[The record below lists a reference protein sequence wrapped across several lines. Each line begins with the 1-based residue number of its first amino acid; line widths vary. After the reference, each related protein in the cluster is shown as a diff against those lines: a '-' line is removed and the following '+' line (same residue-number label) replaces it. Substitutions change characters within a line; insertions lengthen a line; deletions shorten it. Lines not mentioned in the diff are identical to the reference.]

1 MQLSKNI
8 QRDESHKGKIG
19 INNEFDAKTL
29 ENAKAEG
36 SASRSSCGDNKQA
49 VKREDIQDTDMV
61 DQISAKLYQHQQFP
75 AQTTDKSSD
84 QRSTYGRLRVVT
96 APPSAQSAKGKLTTT
111 STGLYSLQDQD
122 NPDHLDSSRATKA
135 VVCQQRVVQS
145 NRRSAT
151 LTNLRPSSSGG
162 TGGTAVSAS
171 TQRANSGGGGT
182 AIGSLTAKSSGT
194 GTGDHSVTQFALID
208 DENVSALQQVTKGG
222 GALTLASQWKSQ
234 FDDSEDTTDNEWKQ
248 EPQVTNYIEY
258 NTYTGAC
265 VFEVYQLMMINA

>member
-1 MQLSKNI
+1 MQLTKNV

-19 INNEFDAKTL
+19 ISNEFDAKTL

-49 VKREDIQDTDMV
+49 VKRAEIADTDMV
-61 DQISAKLYQHQQFP
+61 DRISAKLYQHQQFP
-75 AQTTDKSSD
+75 AQTTDKSGD

-96 APPSAQSAKGKLTTT
+96 APPSTQSAKGKLTTT

-162 TGGTAVSAS
+162 TAVSAS
-171 TQRANSGGGGT
+171 TQRANSGGGVT

-194 GTGDHSVTQFALID
+194 ATGDHSVTQFALID

-248 EPQVTNYIEY
+248 EPQVNNYME
-258 NTYTGAC
+258 
-265 VFEVYQLMMINA
+265 

>member
-1 MQLSKNI
+1 MSHPLQVSKNI

-19 INNEFDAKTL
+19 ISNEFDTKTL

-36 SASRSSCGDNKQA
+36 SASRSSCGDNKQPM
-49 VKREDIQDTDMV
+49 KRADVTDTDIV
-61 DQISAKLYQHQQFP
+61 DRISAKLYQHQQFP
-75 AQTTDKSSD
+75 AQTAEKSGD

-96 APPSAQSAKGKLTTT
+96 ASPSTQSSKGKLITT
-111 STGLYSLQDQD
+111 TGLYSLQDQE
-122 NPDHLDSSRATKA
+122 NPDNYDSSRANKA
-135 VVCQQRVVQS
+135 VVCQRVVQS

-151 LTNLRPSSSGG
+151 LTNLRPSSSGAA
-162 TGGTAVSAS
+162 GTALSA
-171 TQRANSGGGGT
+171 TQRVNSGGGT

-248 EPQVTNYIEY
+248 EPQVTYYIEHNRY
-258 NTYTGAC
+258 VHMYMGLVSLKC
-265 VFEVYQLMMINA
+265 IN